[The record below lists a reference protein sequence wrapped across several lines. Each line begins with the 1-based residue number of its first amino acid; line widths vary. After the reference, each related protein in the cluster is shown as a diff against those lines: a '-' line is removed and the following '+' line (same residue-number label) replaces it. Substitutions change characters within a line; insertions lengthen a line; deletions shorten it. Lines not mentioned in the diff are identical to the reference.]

1 MTAIEWLE
9 KELADNLKLIIL
21 NNDSRM
27 MEKLFEQALEMEKQ
41 QIIEAHGDKL
51 KISSGTT
58 SFEYWLTGEDYYKKQ
73 FNK

>member
-1 MTAIEWLE
+1 MTAVEWLRS
-9 KELADNLKLIIL
+9 KMLIECL
-21 NNDSRM
+21 EPSD
-27 MEKLFEQALEMEKQ
+27 ELFEQAKEMEKQ
-41 QIIEAHGDKL
+41 QIIDAHGDKL

>member
-1 MTAIEWLE
+1 MTAVEWLRSKMLFE
-9 KELADNLKLIIL
+9 CLEPSD
-21 NNDSRM
+21 DM
-27 MEKLFEQALEMEKQ
+27 FEQALEMEKQ
-41 QIIEAHGDKL
+41 QIIDAHGDKL

>member
-1 MTAIEWLE
+1 MTAVEWLRS
-9 KELADNLKLIIL
+9 KMLIECL
-21 NNDSRM
+21 EPSD
-27 MEKLFEQALEMEKQ
+27 ELFEQALEMEKQ
-41 QIIEAHGDKL
+41 QIIDAHGDKL

>member
-1 MTAIEWLE
+1 MTAVEWLLE
-9 KELADNLKLIIL
+9 QLKINNYLSESAYWLI
-21 NNDSRM
+21 N
-27 MEKLFEQALEMEKQ
+27 EAKEMEKQ

-58 SFEYWLTGEDYYKKQ
+58 SFEYWFSGEEYYKKQ

>member
-1 MTAIEWLE
+1 MTAVNFL
-9 KELADNLKLIIL
+9 
-21 NNDSRM
+21 
-27 MEKLFEQALEMEKQ
+27 MEEIMNGTMTLREAYNQALEMEKQ
-41 QIIEAHGDKL
+41 QIIDAHGDKL

>member
-1 MTAIEWLE
+1 MTAVEWLRS
-9 KELADNLKLIIL
+9 KMLIECL
-21 NNDSRM
+21 EPSD
-27 MEKLFEQALEMEKQ
+27 ELFEEAKEMEKQ

-58 SFEYWLTGEDYYKKQ
+58 SFEYWFSGEEYYKKQ

>member
-1 MTAIEWLE
+1 MTAVEWLLE
-9 KELADNLKLIIL
+9 QLKINNYLSESAYWLI
-21 NNDSRM
+21 N
-27 MEKLFEQALEMEKQ
+27 EAKEMEKQ
-41 QIIEAHGDKL
+41 QIIDAHGDKL

>member
-1 MTAIEWLE
+1 MTAVEWLIE
-9 KELADNLKLIIL
+9 HLNLDETSPNYNKLII
-21 NNDSRM
+21 
-27 MEKLFEQALEMEKQ
+27 KQAKEIEKQ
-41 QIIEAHGDKL
+41 QIIDAHGDKL

>member
-1 MTAIEWLE
+1 MTAVNFL
-9 KELADNLKLIIL
+9 
-21 NNDSRM
+21 
-27 MEKLFEQALEMEKQ
+27 MEEIMNGTMTLREAYNQALEMEKQ